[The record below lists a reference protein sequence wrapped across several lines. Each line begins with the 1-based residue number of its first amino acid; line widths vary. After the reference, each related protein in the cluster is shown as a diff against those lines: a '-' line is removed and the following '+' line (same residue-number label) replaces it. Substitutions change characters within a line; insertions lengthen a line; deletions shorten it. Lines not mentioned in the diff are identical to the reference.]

1 MIHRVLKGFAPL
13 AMLAGAMLV
22 SACDGVDIQIGDS
35 DGVPLAE
42 LDMTG
47 APPSELVFAGPDKVI
62 VTKGDTLDIDVSG
75 DEDAIAELRF
85 SLDGDALGISRE
97 SSDWGGTGIAT
108 IRVTTPDISTLVLAG
123 SGDVEV
129 ASMQSAA
136 DSAVTIA
143 GSGKAR
149 IADLDAKSLDLT
161 IAGSGNF
168 EASGKVDQLDLTIA
182 GSGKADMAGLQAG
195 GADITVAGSGDA
207 EFASDGKVEASIM
220 GSGTVTVNGRADC
233 TVSSMGSGKLNCR
246 AASTAAPND
255 EPEAETEP
263 QA

>member
-1 MIHRVLKGFAPL
+1 
-13 AMLAGAMLV
+13 
-22 SACDGVDIQIGDS
+22 
-35 DGVPLAE
+35 
-42 LDMTG
+42 
-47 APPSELVFAGPDKVI
+47 
-62 VTKGDTLDIDVSG
+62 
-75 DEDAIAELRF
+75 
-85 SLDGDALGISRE
+85 
-97 SSDWGGTGIAT
+97 
-108 IRVTTPDISTLVLAG
+108 
-123 SGDVEV
+123 
-129 ASMQSAA
+129 MQSAA

-168 EASGKVDQLDLTIA
+168 EASGRVDQLDLTIA

-233 TVSSMGSGKLNCR
+233 TVSSMGSGELNCR

>member
-13 AMLAGAMLV
+13 ATLAGAMLV
-22 SACDGVDIQIGDS
+22 SACDGVDIQIGDP

-85 SLDGDALGISRE
+85 SLDGDALGISRK

-123 SGDVEV
+123 SLWLPMAQRPRLSKCYWATNATWR
-129 ASMQSAA
+129 ASEQ
-136 DSAVTIA
+136 
-143 GSGKAR
+143 
-149 IADLDAKSLDLT
+149 
-161 IAGSGNF
+161 
-168 EASGKVDQLDLTIA
+168 
-182 GSGKADMAGLQAG
+182 
-195 GADITVAGSGDA
+195 
-207 EFASDGKVEASIM
+207 
-220 GSGTVTVNGRADC
+220 
-233 TVSSMGSGKLNCR
+233 
-246 AASTAAPND
+246 
-255 EPEAETEP
+255 
-263 QA
+263 

>member
-13 AMLAGAMLV
+13 ATLAGAMLV

-108 IRVTTPDISTLVLAG
+108 L
-123 SGDVEV
+123 
-129 ASMQSAA
+129 
-136 DSAVTIA
+136 
-143 GSGKAR
+143 
-149 IADLDAKSLDLT
+149 SL
-161 IAGSGNF
+161 IH
-168 EASGKVDQLDLTIA
+168 I
-182 GSGKADMAGLQAG
+182 
-195 GADITVAGSGDA
+195 
-207 EFASDGKVEASIM
+207 
-220 GSGTVTVNGRADC
+220 
-233 TVSSMGSGKLNCR
+233 
-246 AASTAAPND
+246 
-255 EPEAETEP
+255 
-263 QA
+263 

>member
-1 MIHRVLKGFAPL
+1 MIHRLLKGFAPL
-13 AMLAGAMLV
+13 ATLAGAMLV

-85 SLDGDALGISRE
+85 SLDDDALGISRE

-149 IADLDAKSLDLT
+149 IADLDAKTLDLT

-168 EASGKVDQLDLTIA
+168 EASRSEERRVGK
-182 GSGKADMAGLQAG
+182 
-195 GADITVAGSGDA
+195 
-207 EFASDGKVEASIM
+207 E
-220 GSGTVTVNGRADC
+220 
-233 TVSSMGSGKLNCR
+233 CR
-246 AASTAAPND
+246 ARGWPYH
-255 EPEAETEP
+255 
-263 QA
+263 

>member
-13 AMLAGAMLV
+13 ATLAGAMLV
-22 SACDGVDIQIGDS
+22 SACDGVDIQIGDP

-85 SLDGDALGISRE
+85 SLDGDALGISRK
-97 SSDWGGTGIAT
+97 SSDWGGTGIA
-108 IRVTTPDISTLVLAG
+108 TTPDISTLVLAG

-168 EASGKVDQLDLTIA
+168 EASGRVDQLDLTIA

-207 EFASDGKVEASIM
+207 EFASDGRVEASIM

>member
-1 MIHRVLKGFAPL
+1 MIHRLLKGIAPL
-13 AMLAGAMLV
+13 ATLAGAMLV

-85 SLDGDALGISRE
+85 SLDDDALGISRE

-143 GSGKAR
+143 GSGKA
-149 IADLDAKSLDLT
+149 
-161 IAGSGNF
+161 
-168 EASGKVDQLDLTIA
+168 
-182 GSGKADMAGLQAG
+182 DMAGLQAG

-207 EFASDGKVEASIM
+207 EFASDGRVEASIM